1 MAVPDGLQ
9 YATQFQL
16 TELTIVGVSG
26 ASVDLREVMR
36 ELNIFE
42 DIFSNT
48 MTGDVF
54 INDSQNLINL
64 VPILGGE
71 YLRITLVKPSTPWK
85 LSKTFRIYK
94 ITDRRKNTT
103 FSEDYVL
110 HFCSE
115 EHVLSESIKIS
126 KSYKS
131 LPISSIIKDIA
142 TNYLQIDSK
151 KFPSDELTTT
161 TGNFDIIIPY
171 WTPFYAINW
180 LARMAT
186 TASAPGCS
194 FMFFEDSMGFHFSS
208 IELLSQQ
215 VPLQV
220 INFMPLNLSGETN
233 EKGAVSDTQQR
244 LESAEEFEM
253 NRAPDL
259 IRSISTGMYA
269 GKLTTIHPL
278 EQRIKVRTSNAAVL
292 FNSTKHL
299 NPHTFMQLGQDR
311 TKVPQTEHFDSFS
324 RVAADNLKVHTWML
338 QRNAY
343 LSALHGF
350 QIKVSLPGN
359 MYLRVGQVVKMNLPS
374 AEVSSQESKSMD
386 RLFSGNYLI
395 TAIRHKI
402 DRIRYVCILELSKD
416 SIVPQMPS
424 SLEGSAAMTKI
435 RKA

>member
-1 MAVPDGLQ
+1 MAIPDGLQ

-42 DIFSNT
+42 DLFSNT

-71 YLRITLVKPSTPWK
+71 YLRLTLVKPSAPWK

-94 ITDRRKNTT
+94 ITDRQKNTT
-103 FSEDYVL
+103 FSEDYIL

-115 EHVLSESIKIS
+115 EHILSQSIKIS

-131 LPISSIIKDIA
+131 MTISNIVKDIA
-142 TNYLQIDSK
+142 TSFLQIDSK
-151 KFPSDELTTT
+151 KFPSDELIPT

-180 LARMAT
+180 LSRMAT
-186 TASAPGCS
+186 TAAATGCS
-194 FMFFEDSMGFHFSS
+194 FMFFEDNRGFHFAP
-208 IELLSQQ
+208 IELLTQQ
-215 VPLQV
+215 IPLQV
-220 INFMPLNLSGETN
+220 INFMPLNLSGETS
-233 EKGAVSDTQQR
+233 EKGAVSDTQQK

-253 NRAPDL
+253 THAPDL
-259 IRSISTGMYA
+259 MLSISTGMYA
-269 GKLTTIHPL
+269 GKLTTVNPL
-278 EQRIKVRTSNAAVL
+278 DQNIRVRNSNSAVL
-292 FNSTKHL
+292 FNATKHL
-299 NPHTFMQLGQDR
+299 NPHTFMQLGTDR

-324 RVAADNLKVHTWML
+324 RVAADSLKVHTWLL

-343 LSALHGF
+343 FSSLHGF
-350 QIKVSLPGN
+350 QIKVSIPGS
-359 MYLRVGQVVKMNLPS
+359 MYLRVGQVVRLNMPS
-374 AEVSSQESKSMD
+374 AEVNSQEAKSMD
-386 RLFSGNYLI
+386 RLFSGNYII
-395 TAIRHKI
+395 TAVRHKI

-416 SIVPQMPS
+416 SIISQLPAPLES
-424 SLEGSAAMTKI
+424 SSAMTKI
-435 RKA
+435 RNS